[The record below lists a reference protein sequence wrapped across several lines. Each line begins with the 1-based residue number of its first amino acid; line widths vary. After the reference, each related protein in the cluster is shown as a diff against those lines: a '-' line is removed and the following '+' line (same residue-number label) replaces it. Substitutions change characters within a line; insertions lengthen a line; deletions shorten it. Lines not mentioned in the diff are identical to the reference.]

1 MIGGYTSP
9 RFFRHRKSRIHT
21 DFSLNSARK
30 DAISSVSIFTKD
42 YRYILSDNCIK
53 TVENRTRDYKKCD
66 FVLRPVVLVHQLFS
80 LILLFHS
87 TKYNDSSQN
96 KHYL

>member
-1 MIGGYTSP
+1 VLEQSEANDEENFQGQKKKVFAEKQKIAKVNSSP
-9 RFFRHRKSRIHT
+9 RFFYRHRKSRIHT

-53 TVENRTRDYKKCD
+53 TVENRTRDYQKM
-66 FVLRPVVLVHQLFS
+66 
-80 LILLFHS
+80 
-87 TKYNDSSQN
+87 
-96 KHYL
+96 